1 LEQVICYDGYSKALH
16 YDSMTAIQRNL
27 CILFADV
34 SGSTRL
40 YEKLGDTE
48 ALRAIERCLERMGRA
63 VITYKGRVIKTIGDE
78 IMAVFDS
85 AEAGMLAA
93 SDMQQRIDDLQPL
106 SGTKMAIRVG
116 FHFGPVI
123 EENNDVFGD
132 SVNVAA
138 RMAGLAKAGQIVTT
152 DASVQLLSGLL
163 RQSTREIDALAV
175 KGKESDIRV
184 HEVIWQE
191 NVELTMKSGS
201 IAPVATNAGQL
212 RLRHG
217 ATEIVLSAD
226 RPTATLGRD
235 TACDIVISDP
245 SASRN
250 HGKIERRRDKFM
262 LVDISTNGTYVSIQ
276 GEPEFVL
283 KREEAMLRGS
293 GRIVFGHAW
302 KADTNDIVEFVVE
315 N

>member
-1 LEQVICYDGYSKALH
+1 
-16 YDSMTAIQRNL
+16 MTAPQHNL
-27 CILFADV
+27 CVLFADV

-48 ALRAIERCLERMGRA
+48 ALRAIDRCLERMGRA
-63 VITYKGRVIKTIGDE
+63 VISYKGRVIKTIGDE

-93 SDMQQRIDDLQPL
+93 SDMQQRVDDLLPI

-123 EENNDVFGD
+123 EENKDVFGD
-132 SVNVAA
+132 TVNVAA

-152 DASVQLLSGLL
+152 DASVQLLPGLL
-163 RQSTREIDALAV
+163 RESTREIDALAV

-191 NVELTMKSGS
+191 NAELTMKSGS
-201 IAPVATNAGQL
+201 ITPVAANAARL

-217 ATEIVLSAD
+217 ATEIVLSAE
-226 RPTATLGRD
+226 RPAASLGRD
-235 TACDIVISDP
+235 AACDIVISDP

-262 LVDISTNGTYVSIQ
+262 LVDISTNGTYLSIQ
-276 GEPEFVL
+276 GEPEFML
-283 KREEAMLRGS
+283 KREEAMLRGR

-302 KADTNDIVEFVVE
+302 KSDADYMVEFVVE
-315 N
+315 D